1 MSSTETIPE
10 RRKEKKKN
18 SSLQSSQEKIERCS
32 RKTNRGNNKGKNRED
47 SRGESRESQESIQD
61 NIRNDFREN
70 ILENFGENFR
80 ENRVNVRKN
89 MRENTQNAS
98 QENLM
103 YNNNSHGSSRG
114 NSAESVDTYITDEN
128 GNSVILPKP
137 DVNSNMVYLNIYDLD
152 SVSKVVNS
160 VARTMGTGA
169 FHAGVEVYGHEYS
182 FGYIVDGE
190 TGVTK
195 TKARC
200 HPYHVYRETI
210 PMGKTPLTKEEV
222 DILVEVM
229 KMQWIGDTYDLL
241 SRNCLNYADYFC
253 NLLDVGGVPDWVMSL
268 QKRIT
273 WMKSNISVAA
283 TKIKALNKA
292 AGIPSVL
299 KFLRKKSKDSGKD
312 FEGCKVI
319 IKS

>member
-1 MSSTETIPE
+1 MSSEYIS
-10 RRKEKKKN
+10 EKKKGSKEGN
-18 SSLQSSQEKIERCS
+18 RQDSREKMEKS
-32 RKTNRGNNKGKNRED
+32 YRKKIKGNNKERNQGHSKTSSYKSSREN
-47 SRGESRESQESIQD
+47 SRESIID
-61 NIRNDFREN
+61 AIH
-70 ILENFGENFR
+70 G
-80 ENRVNVRKN
+80 
-89 MRENTQNAS
+89 
-98 QENLM
+98 
-103 YNNNSHGSSRG
+103 NSKSS
-114 NSAESVDTYITDEN
+114 SAESLDAYITDEN
-128 GNSVILPKP
+128 GNYVKLPKP

-283 TKIKALNKA
+283 TKLKALNKA

-299 KFLRKKSKDSGKD
+299 KFLKKKSKDGED